1 MAAAAP
7 LIDELMPRF
16 DEFER
21 HAIPVPAPPAVVYAA
36 LRRVDLL
43 GSRLIRWLIL
53 LRSVP
58 AALSRPRPRRPR
70 GALTLDRMLEGGFV
84 LLGERPERELALGV
98 VGRFWTPGGE
108 RVTLDADGFRAF
120 DRPGALR
127 QGRVGLP
134 RGAGRTGGHPALDGD
149 AHLVRGR
156 RQPPQLPALLAG
168 GEAVQRAHPHSPA
181 AGRDARGYSMSGTFA
196 LA

>member
-1 MAAAAP
+1 MAAALPP

-21 HAIPVPAPPAVVYAA
+21 HAILVPAPPAVVYSA

-43 GSRLIRWLIL
+43 GSRLIRWLIF

-58 AALSRPRPRRPR
+58 AALSRPRQRRPR
-70 GALTLDRMLEGGFV
+70 GALTLDRMLAGGFV
-84 LLGERPERELALGV
+84 LLGERPGRELALGA

-120 DRPGALR
+120 DRPGYAKVVWDFRLTPDNGATR
-127 QGRVGLP
+127 LSTETRIWCLDAGSRRSFRRYWRVVGPFSGLI
-134 RGAGRTGGHPALDGD
+134 RM
-149 AHLVRGR
+149 
-156 RQPPQLPALLAG
+156 ALLRAVMR
-168 GEAVQRAHPHSPA
+168 EATR
-181 AGRDARGYSMSGTFA
+181 
-196 LA
+196 

>member
-1 MAAAAP
+1 
-7 LIDELMPRF
+7 
-16 DEFER
+16 
-21 HAIPVPAPPAVVYAA
+21 
-36 LRRVDLL
+36 
-43 GSRLIRWLIL
+43 
-53 LRSVP
+53 
-58 AALSRPRPRRPR
+58 
-70 GALTLDRMLEGGFV
+70 MLEGGFV

-120 DRPGALR
+120 DRPGYAKAVWDFR
-127 QGRVGLP
+127 VAPDGQGATRLSD
-134 RGAGRTGGHPALDGD
+134 RD